1 MDKLFTASSPF
12 SQANYSPLRNP
23 QEQDQDDDDP
33 DSTTHTAHRSPILLH
48 QHQPQH
54 HHVGPQPQQFRHR
67 SHSQSSS
74 RAALAY
80 SSPDN
85 HQSSTTG
92 TFSEGEYDSDTE
104 TPLTPFNNPNNR
116 MSATGGAGSVRN
128 SPSMD
133 RSNGGG
139 ISFGAARRK
148 SGLRPQSVGSSGT
161 AVGIMLQGETIIAV
175 NTPASM
181 TMGGGGALPT
191 STATS
196 SSDSDEPSSPPPKY
210 TAEDLEY
217 SEPAGGRPSRHYGRD
232 EEVGLGFRGLEDGQ
246 GDGLLM
252 QASTTLIFAVSGLI
266 CAGWLLD
273 VIQHWQVFIDI
284 SELIILIPILLN
296 LKGNLEMNLASR
308 LSTAANL
315 GLLDQRASRNAFI
328 KGNLAL
334 LQLQSLAVGSVAGLF
349 SFGLGVVVHP
359 TTNNLNE
366 IALMI
371 TASMLCAA
379 MSSFVLGG
387 FMCGLVLVCRRYRI
401 NPDNIACPLA
411 SSFGDLVTLVILAA
425 VAVFLQKYINSPL
438 SVVMLVMLLGLIPA
452 WVIYVRKNKFVSEV
466 AKEGWGPVF
475 AAMVIASTAGLVLER
490 YINEFP
496 GMALISPVLNGLT
509 GNIGSIYASR
519 ISTSLHANVKEN
531 YRETEKTLFLVHIPV
546 QTVFLTVIALLGLGH
561 IQWSL
566 MVVLGYWAVALLLVV
581 ISLAM
586 ARWITHFFWKRGYD
600 PDNYALPILTSLLD
614 VIGTALL
621 VVGFWALN
629 YEDTA
634 AAGNS

>member
-23 QEQDQDDDDP
+23 HEQDQDDDDP
-33 DSTTHTAHRSPILLH
+33 TSRPPHRSPIHLH
-48 QHQPQH
+48 HQH
-54 HHVGPQPQQFRHR
+54 HHHANPQPQQFRHR

-74 RAALAY
+74 RAAIAY
-80 SSPDN
+80 SSPD
-85 HQSSTTG
+85 HQHPTG
-92 TFSEGEYDSDTE
+92 SFSEGEHDSDSE
-104 TPLTPFNNPNNR
+104 TPLTPFNNASKR
-116 MSATGGAGSVRN
+116 VSSGSVRN

-133 RSNGGG
+133 RSGG
-139 ISFGAARRK
+139 ISSGAARRI
-148 SGLRPQSVGSSGT
+148 SGIRPQSHGSTGT
-161 AVGIMLQGETIIAV
+161 AGIMLQGETIIAV
-175 NTPASM
+175 NNIPASM
-181 TMGGGGALPT
+181 TGGILP
-191 STATS
+191 SSAMDSSS
-196 SSDSDEPSSPPPKY
+196 SSDDEPSSPPPKY

-217 SEPAGGRPSRHYGRD
+217 SEPAGRPSRHYNRD
-232 EEVGLGFRGLEDGQ
+232 EEVGLGFRGLEDVE

-315 GLLDQRASRNAFI
+315 GLLDQKASRSAFI
-328 KGNLAL
+328 KGNLGL
-334 LQLQSLAVGSVAGLF
+334 LQLQSLTVGSVAGLF

-359 TTNNLNE
+359 TTNNFNE

-379 MSSFVLGG
+379 LSSFVLGG

-425 VAVFLQKYINSPL
+425 VSVFLQKYINSPL
-438 SVVMLVMLLGLIPA
+438 SVLMLVMLLALIPV
-452 WVIYVRKNKFVSEV
+452 WVIYVRKNKYVCEV

-519 ISTSLHANVKEN
+519 ISTSLHAGIKEN
-531 YRETEKTLFLVHIPV
+531 YRETERTLFLVHIPV

-561 IQWSL
+561 VQWTV
-566 MVVLGYWAVALLLVV
+566 MVVMGYWAVALCLVV

-586 ARWITHFFWKRGYD
+586 ARWITHLFWNRGYD

-614 VIGTALL
+614 VIGTVLL
-621 VVGFWALN
+621 VIGFWALS
-629 YEDTA
+629 YGDITSSG
-634 AAGNS
+634 AGDP

>member
-12 SQANYSPLRNP
+12 SQANYTPLRNP
-23 QEQDQDDDDP
+23 QEQDDDDP
-33 DSTTHTAHRSPILLH
+33 ESTSRTHRSPIH
-48 QHQPQH
+48 VH
-54 HHVGPQPQQFRHR
+54 HPANPQPQQFRHR

-74 RAALAY
+74 RAAIAY
-80 SSPDN
+80 SSPDHSSSSPH
-85 HQSSTTG
+85 HQTG
-92 TFSEGEYDSDTE
+92 SFSEGEHDSDSE
-104 TPLTPFNNPNNR
+104 TPMTPLNNTTSNNNNR
-116 MSATGGAGSVRN
+116 FSSGSTRT

-133 RSNGGG
+133 RTG
-139 ISFGAARRK
+139 ISSGAARRI
-148 SGLRPQSVGSSGT
+148 SGLRPQSHSSTGT
-161 AVGIMLQGETIIAV
+161 VGIMLQGETIIAV
-175 NTPASM
+175 NNASQSM
-181 TMGGGGALPT
+181 TGGVIPIAT
-191 STATS
+191 SSTS
-196 SSDSDEPSSPPPKY
+196 SSDDELSSPPPKY

-217 SEPAGGRPSRHYGRD
+217 SEPAGRPSRLYGRD
-232 EEVGLGFRGLEDGQ
+232 EEVGLGFHGFESGQ

-315 GLLDQRASRNAFI
+315 GLLDQRESRNAFI
-328 KGNLAL
+328 KGNLGL

-349 SFGLGVVVHP
+349 SFGLGAVVHP
-359 TTNNLNE
+359 STNNYNE

-371 TASMLCAA
+371 TTSMLCAA

-438 SVVMLVMLLGLIPA
+438 SVLMLVMLLALIPV
-452 WVIYVRKNKFVSEV
+452 WVIYVRKNKYVREV

-519 ISTSLHANVKEN
+519 ISTSLHANVKEH

-561 IQWSL
+561 VQWTV
-566 MVVLGYWAVALLLVV
+566 MVVLGYWAVALCLVV

-586 ARWITHFFWKRGYD
+586 AKWITHIFWKHGYD

-614 VIGTALL
+614 VIGTVLL
-621 VVGFWALN
+621 VVGFWALS
-629 YEDTA
+629 YGDPTA
-634 AAGNS
+634 GAGAP

>member
-23 QEQDQDDDDP
+23 HEKDQDDDDP
-33 DSTTHTAHRSPILLH
+33 ESSSTPSHRSPL
-48 QHQPQH
+48 QH
-54 HHVGPQPQQFRHR
+54 HHHAGPQPQQFRHR

-74 RAALAY
+74 RTAIAY
-80 SSPDN
+80 SSPDHN
-85 HQSSTTG
+85 PTG
-92 TFSEGEYDSDTE
+92 TFSEGEYDSDSE
-104 TPLTPFNNPNNR
+104 TPLTSFNNTATNNR
-116 MSATGGAGSVRN
+116 VSAGSTRD

-133 RSNGGG
+133 RSGG
-139 ISFGAARRK
+139 ISSGAARRI
-148 SGLRPQSVGSSGT
+148 SGLRPQSLSSTGT
-161 AVGIMLQGETIIAV
+161 TGIMLQGETIIAV
-175 NTPASM
+175 NNMPSSM
-181 TMGGGGALPT
+181 TGGVLP
-191 STATS
+191 SSFTAS
-196 SSDSDEPSSPPPKY
+196 SSDDEPSSPPPKY

-217 SEPAGGRPSRHYGRD
+217 SEPAGRPSRHYNTD
-232 EEVGLGFRGLEDGQ
+232 EEVGLGFRGLEHGE

-273 VIQHWQVFIDI
+273 VIQHWQVFTDI

-328 KGNLAL
+328 KGNLGL

-359 TTNNLNE
+359 TTNNFNE

-438 SVVMLVMLLGLIPA
+438 SVLMLVMLLALIPA
-452 WVIYVRKNKFVSEV
+452 WVVYVRKNKYVREV

-531 YRETEKTLFLVHIPV
+531 YRETERTLFLVHIPV

-561 IQWSL
+561 VQWTV
-566 MVVLGYWAVALLLVV
+566 MVVLGYWAVALCLVV

-586 ARWITHFFWKRGYD
+586 ARWITHLFWNRGYD

-621 VVGFWALN
+621 VVGFWALS
-629 YEDTA
+629 YGDPTSSSS
-634 AAGNS
+634 GDP

>member
-33 DSTTHTAHRSPILLH
+33 ESTSRTHRSPIHL
-48 QHQPQH
+48 H
-54 HHVGPQPQQFRHR
+54 HHHANPQPQQFRHR

-74 RAALAY
+74 RAAIAY
-80 SSPDN
+80 SSPDHSSSPH
-85 HQSSTTG
+85 HQTG
-92 TFSEGEYDSDTE
+92 TFSEGEHDSDSE
-104 TPLTPFNNPNNR
+104 TPLAPFNNNNR
-116 MSATGGAGSVRN
+116 FSSGSARN
-128 SPSMD
+128 SPSAD
-133 RSNGGG
+133 RSGV
-139 ISFGAARRK
+139 SSGAARRIN
-148 SGLRPQSVGSSGT
+148 GLRPQSLGSTG
-161 AVGIMLQGETIIAV
+161 AAGIVLQGETIIAV
-175 NTPASM
+175 NNTLQSM
-181 TMGGGGALPT
+181 TGGVIPIAI
-191 STATS
+191 SSSS
-196 SSDSDEPSSPPPKY
+196 SSDDEPSSPPPKY

-217 SEPAGGRPSRHYGRD
+217 SEPAGRPSRHYGRD
-232 EEVGLGFRGLEDGQ
+232 EEVGLGFHGLENGQ

-328 KGNLAL
+328 KGNLGL

-379 MSSFVLGG
+379 LSSFVLGG

-438 SVVMLVMLLGLIPA
+438 SVLMLVMLLALIPV
-452 WVIYVRKNKFVSEV
+452 WVIYVRKNKYVCEV

-531 YRETEKTLFLVHIPV
+531 YKETEKTLFLVHIPV

-561 IQWSL
+561 VQWTVL
-566 MVVLGYWAVALLLVV
+566 VVLGYWAVALCLVV

-586 ARWITHFFWKRGYD
+586 AKWITHLFWNRGYD

-614 VIGTALL
+614 VIGTVLL
-621 VVGFWALN
+621 VVGFWALS
-629 YEDTA
+629 YGDPTA
-634 AAGNS
+634 SAGAP

>member
-1 MDKLFTASSPF
+1 
-12 SQANYSPLRNP
+12 
-23 QEQDQDDDDP
+23 
-33 DSTTHTAHRSPILLH
+33 
-48 QHQPQH
+48 
-54 HHVGPQPQQFRHR
+54 
-67 SHSQSSS
+67 
-74 RAALAY
+74 
-80 SSPDN
+80 
-85 HQSSTTG
+85 
-92 TFSEGEYDSDTE
+92 
-104 TPLTPFNNPNNR
+104 
-116 MSATGGAGSVRN
+116 
-128 SPSMD
+128 MD
-133 RSNGGG
+133 RSGG
-139 ISFGAARRK
+139 ISSGAARRI
-148 SGLRPQSVGSSGT
+148 SGLRPQSHGSTGT
-161 AVGIMLQGETIIAV
+161 AGIMLQGETIIAV
-175 NTPASM
+175 NNIPASM
-181 TMGGGGALPT
+181 TGGILP
-191 STATS
+191 SSAMDSSS
-196 SSDSDEPSSPPPKY
+196 SSDDEPSSPPPKY

-217 SEPAGGRPSRHYGRD
+217 SEPAGRPSRHYNRD
-232 EEVGLGFRGLEDGQ
+232 EEVGLGFRGLEDVE

-315 GLLDQRASRNAFI
+315 GLLDQKASRNAFI
-328 KGNLAL
+328 KGNLGL

-359 TTNNLNE
+359 TTNNFNE

-379 MSSFVLGG
+379 LSSFVLGG

-425 VAVFLQKYINSPL
+425 VSVFLQKYINSPL
-438 SVVMLVMLLGLIPA
+438 SVLMLVMLLALIPV
-452 WVIYVRKNKFVSEV
+452 WVIYVRKNKYVCEV

-519 ISTSLHANVKEN
+519 ISTSLHAGIKEN
-531 YRETEKTLFLVHIPV
+531 YRETERTLFLVHIPV

-561 IQWSL
+561 VQWTV
-566 MVVLGYWAVALLLVV
+566 MVVMGYWAVALCLVV

-586 ARWITHFFWKRGYD
+586 ARWITHLFWNRGYD

-614 VIGTALL
+614 VIGTVLL
-621 VVGFWALN
+621 VIGFWALS
-629 YEDTA
+629 YGDITSSG
-634 AAGNS
+634 AGDP